1 MNHMALPEGSWRV
14 TCDGERRR
22 LVRQRRQYGR
32 RTPSPSAQSIPSV
45 RASSLRSQS
54 TREEASALR
63 RPHAGGRNAGIK
75 CLDRE
80 RRIPHRTPRCLR
92 NPFAINNLQSTT
104 EFPFP
109 IPFTISIWTQSHS
122 ARPLGPAADGWRIGL
137 HPLDGPPAAL
147 VPLLGLVPEPCSS
160 TRSPVRWPA
169 RSSESSPSEGCSSS
183 RAGGRRGVVGAD
195 WDHAGVAAV
204 AGHHHGDRSS
214 DGQGRRADADARLG
228 RR

>member
-1 MNHMALPEGSWRV
+1 MPADLLPKTSAGAPAV
-14 TCDGERRR
+14 TPRATHRNVGHRPR
-22 LVRQRRQYGR
+22 L
-32 RTPSPSAQSIPSV
+32 
-45 RASSLRSQS
+45 SLRKP
-54 TREEASALR
+54 RL
-63 RPHAGGRNAGIK
+63 
-75 CLDRE
+75 
-80 RRIPHRTPRCLR
+80 PHRTPCFLR

-137 HPLDGPPAAL
+137 HLLDGPPAAL

-160 TRSPVRWPA
+160 TRSPVRCGGRRDLPHRHRA
-169 RSSESSPSEGCSSS
+169 RGVRRPGLDG
-183 RAGGRRGVVGAD
+183 RHGGRRGVVGAD
-195 WDHAGVAAV
+195 RDHAGVAAV
-204 AGHHHGDRSS
+204 AGHHHSDRSG